1 MGTICVIGLGYIG
14 LPTAVV
20 LSLHGYKVIGADSN
34 EQVLNELSR
43 GYTHIKEP
51 SLNGALKKALTGG
64 SLLLSATTKPAD
76 IFIIAVPT
84 PNKSD
89 KSCDLSF
96 VLQAING
103 LLPHL
108 SGGNLIIIEST
119 IPPLTCEETVKPLIE
134 TTGLKVGKDLF
145 LAHCPERVMPGMIM
159 QEITEND
166 RVIGGYSEECAK
178 RAAAVYSSFIKG
190 QIILTDLRSAEMTKL
205 MENTFRDVNI
215 ALANELAKICNH
227 LGINVLKVIDM
238 ANKHP
243 RVDFLKPGPGV
254 GGHCLAVDPYFIVEK
269 APDLAELISQARKI
283 NCSMPDYI
291 VKKVRGLLCGTKS
304 PRIAVLGVSYKG
316 DVEDTRESP
325 ALDIIEMLK
334 AEGFQLRIYDP
345 YAVIDGQ
352 ERKLEQAVK
361 GADMLLLLADHSEFK
376 TLDYA
381 RLAKEMRTP
390 VVFDTRG
397 IINSEKDWSGLLKL
411 YNLGS
416 VFD

>member
-283 NCSMPDYI
+283 NCSMPEYI

>member
-20 LSLHGYKVIGADSN
+20 LSLHGHKVIGVDSN
-34 EQVLNELSR
+34 DQVLNELSR

-51 SLNGALKKALTGG
+51 SLNSALKKALTQR
-64 SLLLSATTKPAD
+64 SLLLSPTPKPAD
-76 IFIIAVPT
+76 AFIIAVPT
-84 PNKSD
+84 PNSSD

-96 VLQAING
+96 VLQAVGG
-103 LLPHL
+103 LLPLL
-108 SGGNLIIIEST
+108 SGGNLIVIEST

-145 LAHCPERVMPGMIM
+145 LAHCPERVMPGRIM
-159 QEITEND
+159 KEIIAND
-166 RVIGGYSEECAK
+166 RVIGGYSEECG
-178 RAAAVYSSFIKG
+178 RQAAAVYRSFIRG

-283 NCSMPDYI
+283 NCSMPAYI
-291 VKKVRGLLCGTKS
+291 VKKVRGLLSGIKL

-325 ALDIIEMLK
+325 ALEIIQQLK

-352 ERKLEQAVK
+352 ERKLQRAVK

-381 RLAKEMRTP
+381 SLAKEMRTP

-397 IINSEKDWSGLLKL
+397 IVDSEKDWSSLLRL

-416 VFD
+416 IFD